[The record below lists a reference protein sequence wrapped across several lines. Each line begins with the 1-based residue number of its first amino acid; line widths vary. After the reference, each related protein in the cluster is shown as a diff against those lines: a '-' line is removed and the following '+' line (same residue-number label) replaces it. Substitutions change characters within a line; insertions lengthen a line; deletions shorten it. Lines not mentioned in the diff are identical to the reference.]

1 MRAEEGA
8 KLREKGKGKREK
20 GKGERAVTP
29 EAEGK
34 KKGHYW

>member
-8 KLREKGKGKREK
+8 KLREK